1 VPAVCV
7 VTEAFV
13 DLARTAARAQGR
25 PDLRLVVLPH
35 PFETRPP
42 ATIAAD
48 VAARL
53 DALGAL
59 LAAAR

>member
-1 VPAVCV
+1 MPAVCV

-25 PDLRLVVLPH
+25 PDLRLLVVPH
-35 PFETRPP
+35 PFEPRSP

-48 VAARL
+48 VAAHL
-53 DALGAL
+53 DALVAL
-59 LAAAR
+59 LAEGR